1 MKSRVCKKLDVDP
14 LVFQT
19 YKTLVCLLT
28 SFAVLFLGVERLTFS
43 PWGIMSGLFWVPA
56 GTAHV
61 CAVRTAGLAISQGT
75 ASSIAVMVSFGWGI
89 FVFGEQVKSLTS
101 ACSAI
106 LFMVMGI
113 IGMSYFSS
121 LKAAPLK
128 SVPSDSSIT
137 LGFKSKTL
145 ADTGDIEL
153 MGGLK
158 YSGSEISESDEEDGS
173 STFDSDLIK
182 SDMEKQTMLHNT
194 QEVIQKAP
202 MRSYSLDCDGNSGM
216 ARPSRKR
223 SRINKYDSKSKL
235 GTPKFGGG
243 AHAIVLGI
251 ANVLRQRK
259 VADLSVEQMG
269 LVLTAVGACWG
280 GSVMVP
286 LHYAGSE
293 TQGLN
298 FIFSFAVGAT
308 IVNLGMWIIRYKYAY
323 IKLGNS
329 HKAAYE
335 SLPAFHLRKMA
346 LPGGISGL
354 LWSIGNMCSIISVTY
369 LGQGVGYSVTQSAM
383 LISGMWGIFY
393 FHEIT
398 NSNAIRGWMASA
410 CLTITG
416 ILLLSFNHVTPSE
429 PVLKH

>member
-1 MKSRVCKKLDVDP
+1 
-14 LVFQT
+14 
-19 YKTLVCLLT
+19 
-28 SFAVLFLGVERLTFS
+28 
-43 PWGIMSGLFWVPA
+43 MSGLFWVPA
-56 GTAHV
+56 GTAHI

-75 ASSIAVMVSFGWGI
+75 SSSITVMVSFGWGI

-145 ADTGDIEL
+145 ANTGDIEL

-158 YSGSEISESDEEDGS
+158 YSGSEISDSDEEDGS
-173 STFDSDLIK
+173 SMLDSDVIK

-194 QEVIQKAP
+194 QEVVKKAP
-202 MRSYSLDCDGNSGM
+202 VRSYSLDCDGNSGM
-216 ARPSRKR
+216 TRSSRKR
-223 SRINKYDSKSKL
+223 SRIKYDSKGKL
-235 GTPKFGGG
+235 GTPKSGGG

-251 ANVLRQRK
+251 ANVLRQRE

-286 LHYAGSE
+286 LHYAGVP
-293 TQGLN
+293 
-298 FIFSFAVGAT
+298 AAH
-308 IVNLGMWIIRYKYAY
+308 NLTLY
-323 IKLGNS
+323 L
-329 HKAAYE
+329 
-335 SLPAFHLRKMA
+335 F
-346 LPGGISGL
+346 
-354 LWSIGNMCSIISVTY
+354 IISTFCNK
-369 LGQGVGYSVTQSAM
+369 GVR
-383 LISGMWGIFY
+383 
-393 FHEIT
+393 H
-398 NSNAIRGWMASA
+398 RD
-410 CLTITG
+410 
-416 ILLLSFNHVTPSE
+416 
-429 PVLKH
+429 